1 MALIRR
7 KHYKKLYII
16 FFLILLNN
24 CQLKEPKKA
33 HGINFLENRE
43 KTLIIGK
50 TNKNDILKLIGKP
63 HTKSIKNEDT
73 WIYFERT
80 ITRGKLIKLGQNV
93 LKENNVLAL
102 EFDRFGILK
111 NKKIYNKKDMK
122 KIAYSSKETSN
133 EITQQSVVNKFLS
146 SIRQKMYGKRKF

>member
-133 EITQQSVVNKFLS
+133 EITQQSFVNKFLS